1 VTGFEVASD
10 ELAVHA
16 GHLDA
21 LEARLAAVSVEAAAA
36 SMAGNAY
43 GLLCS
48 FLPPC
53 VNPVMDKGKETLA
66 ATVAAVRT
74 TAANVRTAA
83 GSYQRRED
91 TSAQPFRDYLA

>member
-1 VTGFEVASD
+1 MTGFGVAAD
-10 ELAVHA
+10 ELTVHA

-21 LEARLAAVSVEAAAA
+21 IEARLTAVAGAVAAG
-36 SMAGNAY
+36 SMPGNAY

-48 FLPPC
+48 FLPLC
-53 VNPVMDKGKETLA
+53 INPVEDKGRAALA
-66 ATVAAVRT
+66 ATADAVRT

>member
-1 VTGFEVASD
+1 MTGFEVASD
-10 ELAVHA
+10 ELTVHA

-21 LEARLAAVSVEAAAA
+21 LEARLAAVSGEAAS
-36 SMAGNAY
+36 SMPGNAY

-53 VNPVMDKGKETLA
+53 VNPVEDKGKEALA
-66 ATVAAVRT
+66 ATVEAVRA

-83 GSYQRRED
+83 GSYLRRED
-91 TSAQPFRDYLA
+91 TSAQPFRDHLA

>member
-1 VTGFEVASD
+1 VTGFGVASD
-10 ELAVHA
+10 ELTVHA

-21 LEARLAAVSVEAAAA
+21 LGARLAAVSAEAAGA
-36 SMAGNAY
+36 SLPGNAY

-53 VNPVMDKGKETLA
+53 VNPVADKGKATLA
-66 ATVAAVRT
+66 ATVEAVRT
-74 TAANVRTAA
+74 TAVNVRTAA
-83 GSYQRRED
+83 GSYQQRED

>member
-1 VTGFEVASD
+1 MTGFGVAAD
-10 ELAVHA
+10 ELTVHA

-21 LEARLAAVSVEAAAA
+21 IESRLAAVADGVGAAAMPA
-36 SMAGNAY
+36 NAY

-53 VNPVMDKGKETLA
+53 VNPVEDKGRAALA
-66 ATVAAVRT
+66 ATVEAVRT

-83 GSYQRRED
+83 GSYRQRED
-91 TSAQPFRDYLA
+91 SSAQPFRDYLA

>member
-10 ELAVHA
+10 ELTTHA

-21 LEARLAAVSVEAAAA
+21 LQARLAAVAGEAGAA
-36 SMAGNAY
+36 MDGNAY

-53 VNPVMDKGKETLA
+53 VNPVEDKGKDALA
-66 ATVAAVRT
+66 ATVEAVRT

-91 TSAQPFRDYLA
+91 TSAQPFRDYLV